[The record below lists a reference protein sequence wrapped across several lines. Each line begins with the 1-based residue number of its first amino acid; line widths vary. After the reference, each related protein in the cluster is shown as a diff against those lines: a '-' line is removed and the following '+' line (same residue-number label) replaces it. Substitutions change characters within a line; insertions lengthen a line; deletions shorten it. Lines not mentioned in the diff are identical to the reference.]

1 MQQLVAFSAK
11 YAASLAPRT
20 RMIAAGIAA
29 AVIVLAFAVAFYVR
43 GDGAVLYSHELD
55 SDQLGEVAATLTTW
69 DVPFTTTADNVK
81 VDPAARR
88 DVLMRLAA
96 AGVPHR
102 HLVTS
107 SESLQAVNALTP
119 EALLDAQE
127 RTGLEGD
134 LSQGLRGITG
144 VLDARIK
151 IAPASH
157 GVFLDEPS
165 HDASASV
172 ALRLDPAAKL
182 SPEAVS
188 GIRSFVAGAVP
199 GLVPEHVGIIDEN
212 GEPLSTRQNGPETS
226 EDTSLEVTL
235 QAALDR
241 MLGAGQSVVI
251 AHLETDQNAVTERE
265 VKRLPVAANPISE
278 GSLREHYSGKD
289 KSYDK
294 VRENTDRGSETV
306 ETSTQFAPGSP
317 KRLSVAVF
325 VDKSRANLIPQISAA
340 LAAAAAISPA
350 RGDTLVVSSIAFAL
364 PPAQVPSAAPKAP
377 AMLASMLPP
386 LPYLVLVLLGAL
398 VIALLHPAV
407 AKWVDA
413 GKAEIAATPQ
423 ISEFEPAWIYA
434 RLRGEPPHS
443 AAAMLS
449 TLPAAKAAAVL
460 ELYDAETRREI
471 FARLSR
477 PLPPIV
483 QDLAN
488 ARIV

>member
-241 MLGAGQSVVI
+241 MLGAGQSV
-251 AHLETDQNAVTERE
+251 
-265 VKRLPVAANPISE
+265 KRLPVAANPISE